1 MSNTTS
7 AKGRR
12 TRPPRR
18 DAARTPVPTAHGSAV
33 GFWMVASGFAIIV
46 GFSAVPTP
54 LYGLYAAR
62 DGFGPLMITVVYATY
77 VIGVAAGL
85 LGAGHISDWYGR
97 RRVLIP
103 ALATAAISA
112 VLFLVWRDLP
122 GLMVARL
129 VGGLAVGVT
138 GSTAT
143 AWLSELHA
151 ARHPEANSRRAEIV
165 ATVFNFGGIGVGALI
180 AGILAQWVRMPLT
193 VPYLVFLT
201 LMAAAVVALALT
213 PETSIV
219 AAADRPPY
227 RPQRMR
233 APAHG
238 RGRFYAALTGA
249 FISTAA
255 IGFFTSLAPSFLA
268 GPFGQPS
275 VALAGTL
282 VLVVAAAAA
291 IAPITLVRARQG
303 IQAGIG
309 AASMSA
315 GTVAIVIAV
324 ELPSPSLWL
333 FLCGGA
339 LIGIGGGTYFRSALT
354 GALALSDRSSRAG
367 TLASVYLAS
376 YVGQAVPVVGLGVL
390 MQNIAAGTSLL
401 IFGVLLIAG
410 VAASARPMIH
420 GHEGSGPQR
429 APAGKGK

>member
-151 ARHPEANSRRAEIV
+151 AGHPEANSRRAEIV

-180 AGILAQWVRMPLT
+180 AGTLAQWVRMPLT
-193 VPYLVFLT
+193 VPTWY
-201 LMAAAVVALALT
+201 
-213 PETSIV
+213 S
-219 AAADRPPY
+219 
-227 RPQRMR
+227 
-233 APAHG
+233 
-238 RGRFYAALTGA
+238 
-249 FISTAA
+249 
-255 IGFFTSLAPSFLA
+255 
-268 GPFGQPS
+268 
-275 VALAGTL
+275 
-282 VLVVAAAAA
+282 
-291 IAPITLVRARQG
+291 
-303 IQAGIG
+303 
-309 AASMSA
+309 
-315 GTVAIVIAV
+315 
-324 ELPSPSLWL
+324 SP
-333 FLCGGA
+333 
-339 LIGIGGGTYFRSALT
+339 
-354 GALALSDRSSRAG
+354 
-367 TLASVYLAS
+367 
-376 YVGQAVPVVGLGVL
+376 
-390 MQNIAAGTSLL
+390 
-401 IFGVLLIAG
+401 
-410 VAASARPMIH
+410 
-420 GHEGSGPQR
+420 
-429 APAGKGK
+429 

>member
-77 VIGVAAGL
+77 VVGVAAGL

-143 AWLSELHA
+143 
-151 ARHPEANSRRAEIV
+151 
-165 ATVFNFGGIGVGALI
+165 
-180 AGILAQWVRMPLT
+180 
-193 VPYLVFLT
+193 
-201 LMAAAVVALALT
+201 
-213 PETSIV
+213 
-219 AAADRPPY
+219 
-227 RPQRMR
+227 
-233 APAHG
+233 
-238 RGRFYAALTGA
+238 
-249 FISTAA
+249 
-255 IGFFTSLAPSFLA
+255 
-268 GPFGQPS
+268 
-275 VALAGTL
+275 
-282 VLVVAAAAA
+282 
-291 IAPITLVRARQG
+291 
-303 IQAGIG
+303 
-309 AASMSA
+309 
-315 GTVAIVIAV
+315 V

-376 YVGQAVPVVGLGVL
+376 YVGQAAPVVGLGVL

-410 VAASARPMIH
+410 VAASARSMIQ
-420 GHEGSGPQR
+420 GHAGSGPQR